1 MGSVCCGLEGVGW
14 RFQWS
19 LESWVCAGRYRL
31 MLRRDT
37 ASNHQMPL
45 LCQGMSSPSH
55 SASLTPE
62 RDASHLKVPLRAEG
76 PSPVSSGEHGL
87 CRWTA
92 LVLACR
98 IREEDEKSK
107 RIGRRGSKS
116 LFLQIGIIVRA
127 HPLSLL

>member
-1 MGSVCCGLEGVGW
+1 MGRVCCGLKGVGW

-31 MLRRDT
+31 MLEEILHLTIRV
-37 ASNHQMPL
+37 PL

-87 CRWTA
+87 WGWTLA
-92 LVLACR
+92 LACTV
-98 IREEDEKSK
+98 REEDEKSK
-107 RIGRRGSKS
+107 RIGRHGSKS